1 MSSRLSERVKKLLC
15 GKVEHAN
22 IVIRGKEADE
32 QGELSGN
39 RYGEFWRLC
48 CDAVAEGEKGN
59 IFQVPIEVMPVMIQ
73 MSSAQIRSVTVE
85 RAQKYLSS
93 NFRFN
98 SLSDNSTDCIVTAG
112 EETTTLW
119 FPYCRVQVAEFLDVD
134 IPALEKVLAC
144 EIDIDTYISGVP
156 VYGSGGEVFTS
167 LHLHDAEEDAD
178 SDNVASNKD
187 ADDPVDTLDPEAHS
201 KVGQEVIDTKVLFKD
216 IPLSE
221 RRGRFWLPM
230 ILSVDYWNSVTRR
243 RVGEEGEEAL
253 FEPGRAYD
261 LKMINSQVCELY
273 TDSNNNLDA
282 YLMFISMWKTDSILS
297 PKYWKVIGAA
307 FCSLCSGG
315 EDGVVGWVKILKGAL
330 ATSKKK
336 CWLRST
342 SNLHRQCSLAYDKF
356 KAGKHDV
363 KSLAQIA
370 RKDSPRAYEKWHS
383 DWVHEAAEV
392 SMDNTEESF
401 ARVFYRMEWLDYVST
416 HSSDD
421 KVLFFRLHSGR
432 MIRDYGFISI
442 RLAISNRLR
451 RLYNV
456 IRADVGA
463 QAVKNPALSAEVDQ
477 ASEHVRKAI
486 RSLGSQRMK
495 MNIVRALS
503 ERFDVPRLDSY
514 IDSDPDLTM
523 LSDGS
528 VMVATANNIHIR
540 EGLVQDYLCKSF
552 GSYYKPAL
560 SWDHPD
566 VRKVLDWYFMMW
578 IEEDLIH
585 MMRKFIA
592 SLLRGGQQ
600 DKKFYLFIG
609 ETGSNMKTAFQR
621 AICLMCGNKAV
632 VMPANFLNTG
642 RGKAND
648 ASPMEAQLDGASL
661 MVLDEFE
668 PDTYF
673 LPGLVKGNTG
683 GNTATA
689 RKLFC
694 APKEFEQTHK
704 TVGIGNKPPLFKK
717 EDALVDRV
725 VYVPF
730 LTRMT
735 YNPPK
740 DPLEQI
746 ARREFKRDVMFMDY
760 LPQLRHAMLWVAV
773 QDYPVYCV
781 EGMSQKALISETYTQ
796 TYWDSLNRF
805 KIFADECVAPDP
817 GSNGVEVFRMCNR
830 FTRWHSINYKN
841 ATPPDRAEIIKEF
854 TAMYHD
860 PVAGT
865 WPDIKLKEYDTGGG
879 NNRR

>member
-1 MSSRLSERVKKLLC
+1 MKELFC

-22 IVIRGKEADE
+22 IIIRGEGDEDE
-32 QGELSGN
+32 QGELSSD
-39 RYGEFWRLC
+39 RYAEFWRLC
-48 CDAVAEGEKGN
+48 CDSVAEGERGN

-73 MSSAQIRSVTVE
+73 IPASQASQAVVE
-85 RAQKYLSS
+85 TTQKYLLN
-93 NFRFN
+93 NFRFDE
-98 SLSDNSTDCIVTAG
+98 LSDNSVECVVTTG
-112 EETTTLW
+112 EATCTLW
-119 FPYCRVQVAEFLDVD
+119 FPYCRVQVADFLDVD
-134 IPALEKVLAC
+134 IPELEKALRC
-144 EIDIDTYISGVP
+144 QIDTDTYISGVP
-156 VYGSGGEVFTS
+156 VYGSGGEAFTS
-167 LHLHDAEEDAD
+167 IHLSEDD
-178 SDNVASNKD
+178 EDDGGKMKDN
-187 ADDPVDTLDPEAHS
+187 PVDMLDPEAHS
-201 KVGQEVIDTKVLFKD
+201 KVEQGVIKTEALFKG
-216 IPLSE
+216 IPLKE
-221 RRGRFWLPM
+221 RHGQFWLPM
-230 ILSVDYWNSVTRR
+230 ILSVDYWKSVTRR
-243 RVGEEGEEAL
+243 RSGEEEREDTL
-253 FEPGRAYD
+253 FQSGRTYD
-261 LKMINSQVCELY
+261 LKAINSQTCELY
-273 TDSNNNLDA
+273 MDSNNNLDM
-282 YLMFISMWKTDSILS
+282 YLKFIAMWKADSILS
-297 PKYWKVIGAA
+297 PKYWKIIGAA
-307 FCSLCSGG
+307 FCSLCGGG
-315 EDGVVGWVKILKGAL
+315 EDGVIGWVNVLRNALKR
-330 ATSKKK
+330 TNKK
-336 CWLRST
+336 CWLRSAT
-342 SNLHRQCSLAYDKF
+342 NLHRQCTLAYDKF
-356 KAGKHDV
+356 KVGKLDV

-370 RKDSPRAYEKWHS
+370 RKDSPLEYEKWHS
-383 DWVHEAAEV
+383 DWVHEAAVV
-392 SMDNTEESF
+392 SMDGTEESF
-401 ARVFYRMEWLDYVST
+401 SRVFYRMEWLDYAST
-416 HSSDD
+416 HTSDD
-421 KVLFFRLHSGR
+421 KMLFFRFHSGR
-432 MIRDYGFISI
+432 MVRDYGFISI

-451 RLYNV
+451 HLYNV
-456 IRADVGA
+456 IRADIGM
-463 QAVKNPALSAEVDQ
+463 QAVANPALSAEADQ

-486 RSLGSQRMK
+486 KSLGSQRMK

-514 IDSDPDLTM
+514 IDSNPDLT
-523 LSDGS
+523 LLADGN
-528 VMVATANNIHIR
+528 VMVATANNIYIR

-552 GSYYKPAL
+552 GSYYKPTL

-578 IEEDLIH
+578 IDEDLIH

-632 VMPANFLNTG
+632 VMPANFLNSG

-673 LPGLVKGNTG
+673 LPGLVKGHTG
-683 GNTATA
+683 GNTAVA

-704 TVGIGNKPPLFKK
+704 SVGIGNKPPLFKK

-740 DPLEQI
+740 SYLDQI
-746 ARREFKRDVMFMDY
+746 AKREFKRDVMFMDY
-760 LPQLRHAMLWVAV
+760 LPQLRHAMFWIAV
-773 QDYPVYCV
+773 HDYPTYCT
-781 EGMSQKALISETYTQ
+781 EGMSQKAIISETYTQ

-805 KIFADECVAPDP
+805 KIFGEECIGKDP

-830 FTRWHSINYKN
+830 FSRWHAINYKN

-854 TAMYHD
+854 TTMYGD
-860 PVAGT
+860 PVGGT
-865 WPDIKLKEYDTGGG
+865 WPDIKLKDQEAGRVG
-879 NNRR
+879 R